1 MTPDHASFAPSSTLE
16 EEQVEV
22 LQSVLEA
29 LGRSPD
35 AIRAAAC
42 HHLLRHLTRTMVRR

>member
-1 MTPDHASFAPSSTLE
+1 MTSDRANFVPSSTLE

-29 LGRSPD
+29 LARSPD
-35 AIRAAAC
+35 AVRAAAC

>member
-29 LGRSPD
+29 LAHDPD
-35 AIRAAAC
+35 AVRAAAC
-42 HHLLRHLTRTMVRR
+42 HHLLRHLTKTIVRR